1 MPAVRSLVSFFSLL
15 LLMAGV
21 VLLWVPS
28 AAARTPESVVLV
40 LKLVSSTHVRP
51 TTGVVISNDGMVL
64 VAADFVAAGDEIII
78 MQGGTD
84 IIRNG
89 RPSRTVKRSAAD
101 GLAVLEVEGLKRP
114 AIILSED
121 RLLQDHVYHMAA
133 FPPADKMAQGAEPL
147 WVTVKLTK
155 SNSTGGFS
163 VSAETP
169 LPDTTGPII
178 DNCGYLVGL
187 NLAEGEETVVVL
199 GDEMSVLFDS
209 MDINLHSST
218 CRQPARKEVVVEE
231 AASEEPADLTTIT
244 PEPNSHTAPA
254 RQTKVASPPS
264 VLGIVPAWLWLIGAV
279 ILVALL
285 VKLIFFLRLTKHKP
299 SQITAE
305 PATGPLN
312 PASGSSASALPDG
325 FDGIVIIEGLLGDET
340 PFRHACNVNTSHIDV
355 VIGRGDA
362 DLQDADLQ
370 IESPSV
376 SDRHVRLKS
385 AGESLTITDL
395 GSGNGTFIRGI
406 PCLANEVMFVGS
418 QDEVLLGDVRF
429 HIKIQAG
436 SLQTSHGDPK

>member
-1 MPAVRSLVSFFSLL
+1 MPTVRSSGSFFSQL

-21 VLLWVPS
+21 VLLS
-28 AAARTPESVVLV
+28 APTAEARTPESVVLV

-51 TTGVVISNDGMVL
+51 TTGVVISDDGMVL
-64 VAADFVAAGDEIII
+64 VPADFVVAGDEIVI

-89 RPSRTVKRSAAD
+89 QPSRTVKRSAAD

-133 FPPADKMAQGAEPL
+133 FPPADKMAEGAEPL
-147 WVTVKLTK
+147 WVAVKLTK

-163 VSAETP
+163 ISAETA
-169 LPDTTGPII
+169 LPNTSGPII

-187 NLAEGEETVVVL
+187 NLAEGEEPVVAL

-209 MDINLHSST
+209 MDINLQSST
-218 CRQPARKEVVVEE
+218 CRQPARKEIVAGEATSEE
-231 AASEEPADLTTIT
+231 ATEVTNSTPGPAV
-244 PEPNSHTAPA
+244 NTAPA
-254 RQTKVASPPS
+254 RPIKIAGPTS

-285 VKLIFFLRLTKHKP
+285 VKLIFFLRLSKHKP
-299 SQITAE
+299 AQITEE

-312 PASGSSASALPDG
+312 PGSDSSASALPDG
-325 FDGIVIIEGLLGDET
+325 FNGSVVIEGLLGGDT
-340 PFRHACNVNTSHIDV
+340 PFKHSCNVNTKHIDI
-355 VIGRGDA
+355 VIGRSDA
-362 DLQDADLQ
+362 DIQ
-370 IESPSV
+370 IETPTV

-385 AGESLTITDL
+385 AGELLTITDL
-395 GSGNGTFIRGI
+395 GSSNGTFIRGV
-406 PCLANEVMFVGS
+406 PCLENEVMFVDTR
-418 QDEVLLGDVRF
+418 DEVLLGDVRF
-429 HIKIQAG
+429 HI
-436 SLQTSHGDPK
+436 SVQTSHGDPK

>member
-1 MPAVRSLVSFFSLL
+1 MPTVRSLVSYFSQL

-21 VLLWVPS
+21 VLLS
-28 AAARTPESVVLV
+28 APTAEARTPESVVLV

-51 TTGVVISNDGMVL
+51 TTGVVISDDGMVL
-64 VAADFVAAGDEIII
+64 VPADFVAAGDEIIV

-89 RPSRTVKRSAAD
+89 QSSRTVKRSAAD
-101 GLAVLEVEGLKRP
+101 GLAVLEVEGLTRP

-133 FPPADKMAQGAEPL
+133 FPPADKMAEGAEPL
-147 WVTVKLTK
+147 WVVVKLTK

-169 LPDTTGPII
+169 LPNTTGPII

-187 NLAEGEETVVVL
+187 NLAEGEEPVVVL
-199 GDEMSVLFDS
+199 GDELSVLFDS
-209 MDINLHSST
+209 MDISLQSST
-218 CRQPARKEVVVEE
+218 CRQPARREIIAEE
-231 AASEEPADLTTIT
+231 ATSEEPADPVGQANTEDVTSVT
-244 PEPNSHTAPA
+244 SDPNSHTAPA

-264 VLGIVPAWLWLIGAV
+264 VLGIVPVWLWLIGAV

-285 VKLIFFLRLTKHKP
+285 VKLIFFLRLTKHAP
-299 SQITAE
+299 AQITAE

-312 PASGSSASALPDG
+312 PRSDSSASALPDG
-325 FDGIVIIEGLLGDET
+325 FDGTVVIEGLLGDDT
-340 PFRHACNVNTSHIDV
+340 PFRYSCNVNTSHIDV

-362 DLQDADLQ
+362 EMQ
-370 IESPSV
+370 IESPTV

-395 GSGNGTFIRGI
+395 GSSNGTFIRGI
-406 PCLANEVMFVGS
+406 PCLANEVMYVEP
-418 QDEVLLGDVRF
+418 QDEVILGDVRF
-429 HIKIQAG
+429 HI
-436 SLQTSHGDPK
+436 SVQTSHGDPK